1 MKLKV
6 KSPKYVGLFRLVVSI
21 VALAMLGIIS
31 NVYYFRIDLTSDKR
45 YTLNQL
51 TKDILKDLKGS
62 LYVKVYLDG
71 DLPVGFTKME
81 KSLSE
86 TLDEFKVIANDKV
99 QVEFVNPYLVAKGK
113 KQEAFFKQ
121 LYDKGLQPTNV
132 QVRDD
137 DGGQT
142 QRVIF
147 PGALISYLGKETAV
161 NLLHN
166 DPSLSG
172 DENIGLSIQNF
183 EFNLVDAI
191 YKLTQDS
198 LPRVAFLQGHGE
210 YDQFQT
216 GDIERELSQYFNV
229 DRVAINGNVGALNS
243 YKVIIVAGP
252 TKPFSETDK
261 IAIDQYVMQGGRMLW
276 FVDPVSVSIDS
287 LSAGEATLAFV
298 KGINL
303 DDMLFHYGAR
313 LNPLLLQ
320 DVQCSVIPVN
330 MAIAG
335 QQPKFVPAP
344 WVYYPLLSPPSN
356 NPITRNLNLIQSKFV
371 SPIDTVGANYEVK
384 KRFLLHT
391 SDYTKELQ
399 VPLLV
404 DLSQVNRSPNQYE
417 FNSSHLPVAVEL
429 SGNFTSVF
437 RHRSL
442 QGYNHG
448 QPFNFVD
455 KSVFTKQIVVADADI
470 IRNEVQHR
478 PNGAYIIPLGY
489 DRFTGQTY
497 GNKNF
502 VMNMVKYLG
511 DEEGLINLRS
521 REYKLRMLNRKLVAA
536 SRLKWQLVN
545 ILFPSLI
552 LILGGILWFVIRKR
566 LYS

>member
-99 QVEFVNPYLVAKGK
+99 QVEFVNPYSVAKGK
-113 KQEAFFKQ
+113 KQEVFFKQ
-121 LYDKGLQPTNV
+121 LYDKGLQPTNI

-229 DRVAINGNVGALNS
+229 DRVAINGNVGVLNS

-252 TKPFSETDK
+252 TKPFPETDK

-298 KGINL
+298 KEINL

-344 WVYYPLLSPPSN
+344 WVYYPLLSPPGN

-384 KRFLLHT
+384 KRFLLYT

-442 QGYNHG
+442 QEYNHG